1 MNLTTHTQSKAEEIA
16 NSVSHG
22 VAFIASVVAVP
33 LLIVYSI
40 QQGSTGGIV
49 GASIFGGVTILLYLI
64 SSIYHALP
72 RSRIKRVFQ
81 ALDHVAIFL
90 MIAGTYTPFT
100 LGVLKGPW
108 GWSILTVIWT
118 LAIAGIVLD
127 TNKWLGYPKLNTFM
141 YLAMGWII
149 LIAIKP
155 MSLMV
160 PVPGLA
166 WLISG
171 GLFYT
176 VGVVFYTAEKVR
188 YSHFIW
194 HLFVVGGTTCH
205 FFAVLWYAGG

>member
-1 MNLTTHTQSKAEEIA
+1 MNLTTHPQSKAEEIA
-16 NSVSHG
+16 NSASHG

-188 YSHFIW
+188 YSHFIR